1 VATSVSVLAGAR
13 GSDEMAPH
21 GLRSPIVRWSGGLLA
36 GVAMVAAVTGVIALL
51 EPHVPPLSL
60 LELYLLAV
68 LPVALVW
75 GWPLAALT
83 SVAGAAV
90 FALLFLHPIGSLVV
104 ADQQSAVALGVFLVT
119 AMVVGQLAAR
129 TQRAAE
135 RSARLTDEQAALRR
149 VATLVAQADAPSAV
163 FEAVTR
169 EVGRLSG
176 ADLARMERYAQ
187 DGSVTGVAVWS
198 KVPHQL
204 AIGTRFALEGLSVA
218 RDVRRTGAPVRLES
232 FAGATGQIA
241 EEARAT
247 GIRSSVGCPIV
258 VAGRLWGVVAAS
270 TKSDAPFPANTE
282 SQIASFTE
290 LVATAVENAEG
301 RAELRR
307 MADLQAALRRVAT
320 LVARGVAPDAVFA
333 AVAQEV
339 TQHVGA
345 EMSAIFRFDSR
356 GTVAILAARGPAG
369 EDVDTVG
376 TPWVPE
382 PPSALASVLATG
394 RSARYDAD
402 TAAHRP
408 EYFRELG
415 IRSTIAVP
423 ITVEGRSWGAIS
435 VYSRRDPF
443 PPDTEPRLA
452 DFTEL
457 AAMAIANAE
466 AHAKLTQ
473 SRARIVATADETRRR
488 IERDLHDGA
497 QQRLVSLALGLRV
510 MQGRTPPEAA
520 DLRAGIAQAVDDLAA
535 VSEELREIS
544 HGIHPAVL
552 SQGGLGPALGTLA
565 RRAAV
570 PVEVRIDTARRFSP
584 PVEVAAYYVV
594 AEALTNTAKHADA
607 SRAEVVVREQD
618 GLLRLRVVDNGVGG
632 ARVQEG
638 SGLTGL
644 RDRVEALGGS
654 IEVKSPADEG
664 TVIDVSLPIDPVG
677 GGSAPGLLPGAR

>member
-1 VATSVSVLAGAR
+1 
-13 GSDEMAPH
+13 MAPH

-36 GVAMVAAVTGVIALL
+36 GVAMVAAVSGVIALL
-51 EPHVPPLSL
+51 APHVPVLSL

-68 LPVALVW
+68 LPVAVVW
-75 GWPLAALT
+75 GAPLAAVT
-83 SVAGAAV
+83 SVAGAAA
-90 FALLFLHPIGSLVV
+90 FALLFLHPAGGFWV
-104 ADQQSAVALGVFLVT
+104 AEQQSAVALGVFLVT
-119 AMVVGQLAAR
+119 AVVVGQLAAR
-129 TQRAAE
+129 TRRAAE

-149 VATLVAQADAPSAV
+149 VATLVARADAPSAV

-176 ADLARMERYAQ
+176 ADLARMERYER

-198 KVPHQL
+198 RVPHEL
-204 AIGTRFALEGLSVA
+204 AVGTRFALEGLSVA

-247 GIRSSVGCPIV
+247 GIRSSVGCPVV

-270 TKSDAPFPANTE
+270 TKREAPFPENTE

-307 MADLQAALRRVAT
+307 MADLQAGLRRVAT

-345 EMSAIFRFDSR
+345 EMSAIFRFDSETR
-356 GTVAILAARGPAG
+356 AVVLAARGPAG
-369 EDVDTVG
+369 EDMSTVG
-376 TPWVPE
+376 TPWKPE

-394 RSARYDAD
+394 RAARYDAD
-402 TAAHRP
+402 TVAHQP
-408 EYFRELG
+408 EYLRERG

-466 AHAKLTQ
+466 AHAKLTR

-497 QQRLVSLALGLRV
+497 QQRLVSLALELRV
-510 MQGRTPPEAA
+510 MQRKAPAEAA
-520 DLRAGIAQAVDDLAA
+520 DLRAGIAQAAEDLAA
-535 VSEELREIS
+535 VSEQLREIS

-565 RRAAV
+565 RRSAV
-570 PVEVRIDTARRFSP
+570 PVQVSIATARRFP
-584 PVEVAAYYVV
+584 PPMEVAVYYVV

-607 SRAEVVVREQD
+607 SRAEVAVREQD
-618 GLLRLRVVDNGVGG
+618 GVLRLRVADDGVGG
-632 ARVQEG
+632 ARAQDG

-654 IEVKSPADEG
+654 IEVRSPADQG
-664 TVIDVSLPIDPVG
+664 TVIEVSLPIDPADG
-677 GGSAPGLLPGAR
+677 GTAPEPSPGAR